1 MSLFKKKSKTT
12 GGAKIYLSTTGEG
25 HNNEDYNRLKDNLL
39 YLNAD
44 GKAKVIQ
51 IESSVMS
58 EGKTTTISNLAV
70 SLGMTNKKVLVVDL
84 DFRRPKVHRV
94 FSLSK
99 DNGIAEYFLDNL
111 KKEELIKKTEY
122 KNVDVITRGAQ
133 VYNSSL
139 LLVSDKFK
147 ELIKELREEYDF
159 VLLDCAPVLQISD
172 YIHISKVSDGVL
184 FLVAYASTTRA
195 QVSEAVK
202 ELKKNGANI
211 LGTVFTMYDKKNDK
225 DLYYKS
231 RYYKYKDYV
240 ETVNVDEDL
249 EEK

>member
-1 MSLFKKKSKTT
+1 MPLFKKKSKKDN
-12 GGAKIYLSTTGEG
+12 GAKIYISTSGES

-44 GKAKVIQ
+44 GKVKVVQ
-51 IESSVMS
+51 VESSVMS
-58 EGKTTTISNLAV
+58 EGKTTTVCNLTV
-70 SLGMTNKKVLVVDL
+70 SLGLTNKKVLVVDL
-84 DFRRPKVHRV
+84 DFRRPKVHRA

-99 DNGIAEYFLDNL
+99 DKGIADYLLGNL
-111 KKEELIKKTEY
+111 EKKALIKNTEY
-122 KNVDVITRGAQ
+122 KNVDIITRGSQ

-147 ELIKELREEYDF
+147 ELIKEVREEYDF
-159 VLLDCAPVLQISD
+159 VLLDCAPVLQVSD

-202 ELKKNGANI
+202 ELKKNGANL
-211 LGTVFTMYDKKNDK
+211 LGSVFTMYDKKDDK
-225 DLYYKS
+225 DLYNKS

-240 ETVNVDEDL
+240 ESPVV
-249 EEK
+249 EEAVEE

>member
-1 MSLFKKKSKTT
+1 MPLFKKKSKKDS
-12 GGAKIYLSTTGEG
+12 GAKIYISTNGES

-44 GKAKVIQ
+44 GKVKVVQ
-51 IESSVMS
+51 VESSVMS
-58 EGKTTTISNLAV
+58 EGKTTTICNLAV
-70 SLGMTNKKVLVVDL
+70 SLGLTNKKVLVIDL

-99 DNGIAEYFLDNL
+99 DKGIADYLLGNL
-111 KKEELIKKTEY
+111 KKEELIKNTEY
-122 KNVDVITRGAQ
+122 KNVDIITRGAQ

-147 ELIKELREEYDF
+147 ELIKEIREEYDF

-202 ELKKNGANI
+202 ELKKNGANL
-211 LGTVFTMYDKKNDK
+211 LGSVFTMYDKKDDK
-225 DLYYKS
+225 DLYNKS

-240 ETVNVDEDL
+240 ESPVI
-249 EEK
+249 EEVEEQ